1 MRSAW
6 KLPYIN
12 PKYFERCFLKKRTFV
27 IRYKNSIIS
36 SNFKD
41 KKVSIYTGKYFYS
54 FIINSNMIGYKFG
67 EFVNYKTFA
76 HYVHI
81 KKDKNRMKKNK

>member
-1 MRSAW
+1 MRSFW

-12 PKYFERCFLKKRTFV
+12 PKYFEKCFLNKRTFR

-36 SNFKD
+36 SNFRD

-54 FIINSNMIGYKFG
+54 FIIASTMIGHKFG
-67 EFVNYKTFA
+67 EFVNYKTYA
-76 HYVHI
+76 HYVHL
-81 KKDKNRMKKNK
+81 KKSKKVLKKK

>member
-1 MRSAW
+1 MRSYW

-12 PKYFERCFLKKRTFV
+12 QKYFERCFLNKRTF
-27 IRYKNSIIS
+27 IIKYKNSVIS
-36 SNFKD
+36 SIFKD

-54 FIINSNMIGYKFG
+54 FIVTSNMMGYKFG
-67 EFVNYKTFA
+67 EFVNYKTFD

-81 KKDKNRMKKNK
+81 KKEKNRKKKIK